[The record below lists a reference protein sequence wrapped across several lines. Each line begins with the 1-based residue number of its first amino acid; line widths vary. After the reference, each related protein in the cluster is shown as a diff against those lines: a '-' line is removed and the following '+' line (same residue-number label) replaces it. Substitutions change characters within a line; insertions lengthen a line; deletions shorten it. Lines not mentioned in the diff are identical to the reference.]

1 MNNLRQAIW
10 VEVLKARRSHV
21 PLLTALG
28 FLLAPLAGGFFML
41 VLKDPELAQRLG
53 MISAKA
59 QLTGG
64 TADWPT
70 YLNLLAQATAVG
82 GILLFGLV
90 GSWVFGR
97 EFSDHTAKDL
107 LALPTSRSSIVGAK
121 FCVVALWT
129 AGLTGLIVLIGLAI
143 GSLLALP
150 LGSSEVFG
158 QGLSVIAITAALTIT
173 LIAPIAFFA
182 SAGHGYLPA
191 IGVSMLVL
199 VLAQVIAVAG
209 WGEFFPWSIPAL
221 FAGMSRDAVGDLSL
235 VSYFIVIVTGAI
247 GLAGTFAWWE
257 LADQAR

>member
-10 VEVLKARRSHV
+10 VEWLKARRSRV

-41 VLKDPELAQRLG
+41 VLKDPEMARQLG

-59 QLTGG
+59 QLSGG
-64 TADWPT
+64 SADWPT

-90 GSWVFGR
+90 GSWIFGR
-97 EFSDHTAKDL
+97 EFSDRTAKDL
-107 LALPTSRSSIVGAK
+107 IALPTSRSSIVFAK
-121 FCVVALWT
+121 FCVAAIWT
-129 AGLTGLIVLIGLAI
+129 AGLTVMIVLVGLLIGAALD
-143 GSLLALP
+143 LP
-150 LGSSEVFG
+150 LGSNAVFA
-158 QGLSVIAITAALTIT
+158 QGAITIAITAVLTIA
-173 LIAPIAFFA
+173 LITPIAFFA

-209 WGEFFPWSIPAL
+209 WGEFFPWSIPAV
-221 FAGMSRDAVGDLSL
+221 FTRMQGGRRRA
-235 VSYFIVIVTGAI
+235 T
-247 GLAGTFAWWE
+247 
-257 LADQAR
+257 